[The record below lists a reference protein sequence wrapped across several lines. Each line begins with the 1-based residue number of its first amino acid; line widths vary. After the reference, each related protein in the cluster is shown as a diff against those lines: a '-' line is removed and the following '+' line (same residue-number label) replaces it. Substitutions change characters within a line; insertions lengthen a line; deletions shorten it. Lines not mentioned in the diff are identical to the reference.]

1 MKFAFEFLQWSIGKK
16 IRFVLGVSLLTSIPA
31 LLVPF
36 YFKQAEARAQLRGE
50 KEGLLVQNANKQ
62 LYTGGP
68 LMFRV
73 GWLKLGYP
81 RIMKTNETAF
91 VELAYTMAG
100 VTTEFPDGRNPQRWS
115 GQGPQLYST
124 LEGSISVSVESSA
137 FEIAPRSEVSRGPG
151 SPLPVEA
158 TWTVTPKGEGNH
170 FLLINIRQDLGTDL
184 AMLKERPTQVDV
196 KINGETVAKDQRG
209 IYRLPITVVTI
220 YGVSQRAIGLAGLV
234 IGLIGFLATWDILL
248 PFLKRLLRVETARPT
263 TPHETPRTVTQ
274 SASLPPA
281 MNPALK
287 RPSSKVEP
295 KENDDMPTDINPS

>member
-1 MKFAFEFLQWSIGKK
+1 VKFAFEFRQWSTGKK
-16 IRFVLGVSLLTSIPA
+16 ARFVFGVTLLTSIPI
-31 LLVPF
+31 LLVPL
-36 YFKQAEARAQLRGE
+36 YLKQANALTQLGQE

-62 LYTGGP
+62 LHTGGP

-100 VTTEFPDGRNPQRWS
+100 VTTEFPDGRNQQVWS
-115 GQGPQLYST
+115 GLGHELYNT

-158 TWTVTPKGEGNH
+158 TWIVTPKGEGNH

-184 AMLKERPTQVDV
+184 AVLKERPTQVEV

-209 IYRLPITVVTI
+209 VYRLPITVVTI

-263 TPHETPRTVTQ
+263 IPHETRRPVTQ
-274 SASLPPA
+274 SASLPSTMKP
-281 MNPALK
+281 PLK
-287 RPSSKVEP
+287 PPSSKIEP